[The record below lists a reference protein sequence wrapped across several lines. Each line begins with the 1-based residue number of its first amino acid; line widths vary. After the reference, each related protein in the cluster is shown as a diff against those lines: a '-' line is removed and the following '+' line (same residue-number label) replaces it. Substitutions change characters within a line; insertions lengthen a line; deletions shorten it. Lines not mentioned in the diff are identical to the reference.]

1 MAASRAGS
9 LPTERVRSRHT
20 AEYYTRRSGR
30 LVLYAAV
37 LVGATFF
44 TGPFLWTVLSSL
56 KDAAEIV
63 TFPPT
68 FLPSVPQWS
77 NYPNAWNR
85 VPFGLWYRN
94 TAFVVALALIG
105 ETATST
111 LVAYGFARF
120 PFRGREPLFLLV
132 LSTMMI
138 PGEVTMIPSF
148 LIFKWLGWLDT
159 LAPLIVPHWF
169 GGGAFYI
176 FLMRQFFMTIPLD
189 FDEAAQIDG
198 AGTFRVLWNVLLPLC
213 KPAITSVAIF
223 SFLGHWNEFF
233 APLIYL
239 NTPEKFTISLGL
251 RYFQTIPMDPG
262 EPKEHLLMAG
272 TIMMA
277 APCVLLFFVAQRY
290 FVQGIVM
297 SGIKG

>member
-1 MAASRAGS
+1 MATAISKPILESRKS
-9 LPTERVRSRHT
+9 VRT
-20 AEYYTRRSGR
+20 TQYYTRRFGR
-30 LVLYAAV
+30 LWLYVIAFIAA
-37 LVGATFF
+37 AFF

-56 KDAAEIV
+56 KDAKEIV

-68 FLPSVPQWS
+68 FFPSVPQWS
-77 NYPNAWNR
+77 NYPNAWRR
-85 VPFGLWYRN
+85 VPFALWYRN
-94 TAFVVALALIG
+94 TTFVVAVAVTG
-105 ETATST
+105 EVLTST

-120 PFRGREPLFLLV
+120 SFRFRQVLFMLV
-132 LSTMMI
+132 LSTLMI

-148 LIFKWLGWLDT
+148 LIFKFLGWLDT
-159 LAPLIVPHWF
+159 LRPLTIPSWF

-189 FDEAAQIDG
+189 FDEAASIDG
-198 AGTFRVLWNVLLPLC
+198 AGTFRVLWQVLMPLC
-213 KPAITSVAIF
+213 KPALTTVAIF

-251 RYFQTIPMDPG
+251 RHFQTIPMDPG

-272 TIMMA
+272 TIIMA
-277 APCVLLFFVAQRY
+277 APCVVLFFIAQRY
-290 FVQGIVM
+290 FVQGVVM